1 MGREGE
7 RSVLPGSFS
16 AQGGSAS
23 PASPSEA
30 GRAIFNFQKS
40 EGFTLIELIVAMAVF
55 STVITIVSSI
65 FVRTVGSQRKNINQ
79 QEVLE
84 NARYVLEIMGR
95 AIRQSSIQTANGTS
109 DSLDITHPVK
119 NLITYQLDNGQI
131 KETSGGITD
140 ALTSP
145 EVLVDGLSF
154 IVQGNELS
162 TKPRVTIVISLN
174 NAQPSANANSIKLQT
189 TITPR
194 N

>member
-1 MGREGE
+1 MI
-7 RSVLPGSFS
+7 GSNKKNFQFS
-16 AQGGSAS
+16 
-23 PASPSEA
+23 
-30 GRAIFNFQKS
+30 IFNFQKS

>member
-1 MGREGE
+1 M
-7 RSVLPGSFS
+7 
-16 AQGGSAS
+16 
-23 PASPSEA
+23 
-30 GRAIFNFQKS
+30 
-40 EGFTLIELIVAMAVF
+40 
-55 STVITIVSSI
+55 
-65 FVRTVGSQRKNINQ
+65 
-79 QEVLE
+79 
-84 NARYVLEIMGR
+84 
-95 AIRQSSIQTANGTS
+95 
-109 DSLDITHPVK
+109 DITHPVK

-145 EVLVDGLSF
+145 EVLVDGLGF